1 MHDRPTAP
9 LRPSWRALILGTPL
23 LALANTAQAV
33 EPGLVAEEPLVDPL
47 QLPVLLLGVV
57 LGLMVYK
64 LFLFVSLRD
73 RFYLYFALGVVM
85 PHALFQLTL
94 TQQGD
99 TLSWAG
105 SAAWAHTGLAATTAL
120 IAACFLA
127 FTISFL
133 RIQERM
139 PGVHRWL
146 LGIAMAAL
154 AWVLLSPFVG
164 YPFNTQL
171 SLILAFVAAAGG
183 AWSGGVL
190 FSRGDRSARF
200 YTIGS
205 AMLAILMATMAAY
218 ALGWELSW
226 VFRTPMLPI
235 GSTTVVVLLSLCLT
249 DRFAEARREDALV
262 RQRLEERDQE
272 ARKAQEEMISNLKA
286 LDELKDQFLANTS
299 HELRTPLHGII
310 GLADSLL
317 AGAAGALPERAEQSL
332 AMIVRS
338 GQRLTHLVNGILDF
352 SRMNHGQV
360 VLDLQAV
367 DLRSEVEAVLAL
379 SRPLADRRGIELR
392 DLVPEDLPCVRADEN
407 RLQQVLLNLV
417 GNAIKFTTAG
427 AVTIEAEQRDAWLA
441 ISVIDTGVGIRQEE
455 ADRIFGYF
463 EQALRGRNQ
472 AQEGA
477 GLGLAIT
484 RRLVE
489 LHGGEISLESTV
501 GEGSRF
507 TFTLPVTLERPSA
520 LPGES
525 LIDQERARD
534 FELSSDDGSVPVLN
548 DTRTPAGG
556 EWRVLAVDDNAINL
570 AVIQNHLAA
579 HGISVTTASSGQAAL
594 ARIEREPSFDLVLLD
609 VMMPEMTG
617 YELTERIR
625 REHSASELP
634 VVLITARTQV
644 SDLVKGFDAGAN
656 DYLTKPFSRSELLA
670 RIRTHIELS
679 RTNKS
684 YARFVPREFLR
695 LLGKDR
701 IEDVVR
707 GDQVQ
712 RNMSVLFADIRGF
725 TTISEN
731 MSPRENFNFINSYL
745 GRMGPIIRESGGFI
759 DKYMGDGMMAIFPD
773 DGADALRAAIGMN
786 RELHRYNGHRAN
798 CGYRAIGLGI
808 GIHYGSIMLG
818 TVGEQERMDGTVISS
833 DVNLA
838 SRLEGLTK
846 HFRVPVITSGD
857 VLDLLKDEQ
866 GLAFRHLGRVLL
878 KGKHRAVDA
887 YDVFEGEQLERRSR
901 KLATKALFEQGVAQF
916 ADGELGRAER
926 SFRSVRASDPDDF
939 AARFYEQRCATMQQF
954 GPPSGFDGT
963 LDVTG
968 PSSVKGPEGS

>member
-1 MHDRPTAP
+1 M
-9 LRPSWRALILGTPL
+9 ITPAHQS
-23 LALANTAQAV
+23 LALPAY
-33 EPGLVAEEPLVDPL
+33 
-47 QLPVLLLGVV
+47 LPVLLLGVV
-57 LGLMVYK
+57 LGLMVYN
-64 LFLFVSLRD
+64 LFLYISLRD
-73 RFYLYFALGVVM
+73 RFYLNFSLGVVM
-85 PHALFQLTL
+85 PHALFQLVV
-94 TQQGD
+94 TQQG
-99 TLSWAG
+99 LVEG
-105 SAAWAHTGLAATTAL
+105 LGGGAAWAHTGLAAITAVL
-120 IAACFLA
+120 AVCFIA
-127 FTISFL
+127 FTLGFL
-133 RIQERM
+133 QLAERLPRLHQWM
-139 PGVHRWL
+139 QGT
-146 LGIAMAAL
+146 AMAAL
-154 AWVLLSPFVG
+154 AWAVLTPFVG
-164 YPFNTQL
+164 YPFNAQL
-171 SLILAFVAAAGG
+171 SMILGLVAASGATFAGG
-183 AWSGGVL
+183 L
-190 FSRGDRSARF
+190 LYSRGDRTARF
-200 YTIGS
+200 FTAGA
-205 AMLAILMATMAAY
+205 AMLALVMLTLAVHL
-218 ALGWELSW
+218 LGWDIRW
-226 VFRTPMLPI
+226 VFATPLLSL
-235 GSTTVVVLLSLCLT
+235 GSTGVVVLLSLCLT
-249 DRFAEARREDALV
+249 DRFAVARLQDSGVREQLIL
-262 RQRLEERDQE
+262 REEE

-332 AMIVRS
+332 GMIVRS

-360 VLDLQAV
+360 KLDLQAV

-379 SRPLADRRGIELR
+379 SRPLADSRSVKLR
-392 DLVPEDLPCVRADEN
+392 DLVPEDLPAVRADEN
-407 RLQQVLLNLV
+407 RLQQILLNLV
-417 GNAIKFTTAG
+417 GNAIKFTPAG
-427 AVTIEAEQRDAWLA
+427 SVTIEAARDGDWLA
-441 ISVIDTGVGIRQEE
+441 VSVLDTGIGIRQEE

-463 EQALRGRNQ
+463 EQALRGRDS

-489 LHGGEISLESTV
+489 LHGGEISLESRV
-501 GEGSRF
+501 GQGSRF
-507 TFTLPVTLERPSA
+507 TFTLPITSERPSA
-520 LPGES
+520 LPGERS
-525 LIDQERARD
+525 LHEGRMVDLESPSESESIP
-534 FELSSDDGSVPVLN
+534 LLV
-548 DTRTPAGG
+548 DTRTPVGG

-579 HGISVTTASSGQAAL
+579 HGIAVTTASSGQAAL
-594 ARIEREPSFDLVLLD
+594 ARIEREKTFDLVLLD

-644 SDLVKGFDAGAN
+644 ADLVKGFEAGAN

-679 RTNKS
+679 RTNKA

-701 IEDVVR
+701 IEDVIR

-712 RNMSVLFADIRGF
+712 RDMSVLFADIRGF

-745 GRMGPIIRESGGFI
+745 GRMGPIIRENSGFI

-773 DGADALRAAIGMN
+773 NGADALRAAVGMN
-786 RELHRYNGHRAN
+786 RELYRYNGHRAK
-798 CGYRAIGLGI
+798 CGYAPIGLGI
-808 GIHYGSIMLG
+808 GIHFGSIMLG

-838 SRLEGLTK
+838 SRLESLTK
-846 HFRVPVITSGD
+846 QFRVPVIASGD
-857 VLDLLKDEQ
+857 VLDLLKD
-866 GLAFRHLGRVLL
+866 GHGMAARRLGRVLL

-887 YDVFEGEQLERRSR
+887 YDVFEGELMERRAR
-901 KLATKALFEQGVAQF
+901 KLATRDLFEQGVAQF
-916 ADGELGRAER
+916 SAGELARAER
-926 SFRSVRASDPDDF
+926 SFRTVRARDPEDH
-939 AARFYEQRCATMQQF
+939 AARFYEDRCSHLLQF
-954 GPPSGFDGT
+954 GTPDGWDGT

-968 PSSVKGPEGS
+968 GHPVSGGSKGD

>member
-1 MHDRPTAP
+1 MIQPAQD
-9 LRPSWRALILGTPL
+9 SLILT
-23 LALANTAQAV
+23 
-33 EPGLVAEEPLVDPL
+33 E

-57 LGLMVYK
+57 LGLMAYK
-64 LFLFVSLRD
+64 LFLYVSLRD
-73 RFYLYFALGVVM
+73 RFYLNFALGVVM
-85 PHALFQLTL
+85 PHALFQLFLLQEANGRQLGET
-94 TQQGD
+94 
-99 TLSWAG
+99 
-105 SAAWAHTGLAATTAL
+105 AAWVHTGLAAA
-120 IAACFLA
+120 IAVLAVAFIA
-127 FTISFL
+127 FTMGFL
-133 RIQERM
+133 ELAERLPRSHQWM
-139 PGVHRWL
+139 QGV
-146 LGIAMAAL
+146 AVAAL
-154 AWVLLSPFVG
+154 AWAVLTPFVG
-164 YPFNTQL
+164 YPFNAQL
-171 SLILAFVAAAGG
+171 SLVLGLVAASGG
-183 AWSGGVL
+183 TWAGGVL
-190 FSRGDRSARF
+190 YSRGDRSARF
-200 YTIGS
+200 YTAGS
-205 AMLAILMATMAAY
+205 AVMVAVMATLAVHL
-218 ALGWELSW
+218 LGWDIRWIFS
-226 VFRTPMLPI
+226 TPILAV
-235 GSTTVVVLLSLCLT
+235 GSTTAVVLMSLCLT
-249 DRFAEARREDALV
+249 DRFAEAREADARV
-262 RQRLEERDQE
+262 RQKLLEREQQ

-360 VLDLQAV
+360 ELDLQAV

-392 DLVPEDLPCVRADEN
+392 DLVPEDLPAVRADEN

-417 GNAIKFTTAG
+417 GNAIKFTPAG
-427 AVTIEAEQRDAWLA
+427 SVTIEAQVQDGWVA
-441 ISVIDTGVGIRQEE
+441 ISVVDTGIGIRQEE
-455 ADRIFGYF
+455 AERIFGYF
-463 EQALRGRNQ
+463 EQALRGRDQ

-489 LHGGEISLESTV
+489 LHGGEITLESRV
-501 GEGSRF
+501 NKGSRF
-507 TFTLPVTLERPSA
+507 TFTLPATSERPSA

-525 LIDQERARD
+525 PIREERRLD
-534 FELSSDDGSVPVLN
+534 FEASSDEDSMPALAVPRSLA
-548 DTRTPAGG
+548 DG

-579 HGISVTTASSGQAAL
+579 HGISVSTASSGRAAL
-594 ARIEREPSFDLVLLD
+594 DRIQQERPFDLVLLD

-625 REHSASELP
+625 AEHPANELP

-644 SDLVKGFDAGAN
+644 ADLVKGFEAGAN

-679 RTNKS
+679 RTNKA

-695 LLGKDR
+695 LLGKER

-745 GRMGPIIRESGGFI
+745 GRMGPIIRENSGFI
-759 DKYMGDGMMAIFPD
+759 DKYMGDGMMAIFPE
-773 DGADALRAAIGMN
+773 DGGDAVRAAVGMN
-786 RELHRYNGHRAN
+786 RELHRYNGHRAKV
-798 CGYRAIGLGI
+798 GYRPIGLGI
-808 GIHYGSIMLG
+808 GIHFGSIMLG

-846 HFRVPVITSGD
+846 HLRVPVIASGD
-857 VLDLLKDEQ
+857 VLDLLQDQ
-866 GLAFRHLGRVLL
+866 RQMAWRHLGRVLL

-887 YDVFEGEQLERRSR
+887 YDVFEGEQMERRSR
-901 KLATKALFEQGVAQF
+901 KLATKELFERAVAQF
-916 ADGELGRAER
+916 AQGELARAER
-926 SFRSVRASDPDDF
+926 NFRAVRGRDPEDF
-939 AARFYEQRCATMQQF
+939 AARFYEERCAQLLQF
-954 GPPSGFDGT
+954 GTPEGWDGT

-968 PSSVKGPEGS
+968 TKQLGSKGEDR